1 MPSFDDGRTFR
12 PMLRGLVSYSF
23 GLAIKGHLPLSG
35 SIPKQ
40 PSQMMTL
47 YLIKR
52 LYGQRI
58 THTCINL
65 GNLFNSIYTGGHMS
79 HL

>member
-1 MPSFDDGRTFR
+1 MTSFDDGRTFR
-12 PMLRGLVSYSF
+12 PMLRRLVSYSF
-23 GLAIKGHLPLSG
+23 GLAIKGHLLLSG

-47 YLIKR
+47 YQIKR
-52 LYGQRI
+52 LYSQRI
-58 THTCINL
+58 THTYLANV
-65 GNLFNSIYTGGHMS
+65 FNSIYTGGHMS